1 GRRGAADRRRNAA
14 GLYVADVHHRW
25 LVPRGAGRAG
35 LRDGP
40 GGLRDDAAGR
50 TGRRPAHAGAARPT
64 AHSRELAVAM
74 IEADR
79 SEQPQLVRP
88 YTRTG
93 GRTRTN
99 MHLPLEALIVTTP
112 QGQRSEAFAQPET
125 REITVLCHDVRSVAE
140 VAAIIGVPLGVARV
154 LIAD

>member
-1 GRRGAADRRRNAA
+1 
-14 GLYVADVHHRW
+14 
-25 LVPRGAGRAG
+25 
-35 LRDGP
+35 
-40 GGLRDDAAGR
+40 
-50 TGRRPAHAGAARPT
+50 
-64 AHSRELAVAM
+64 M

-79 SEQPQLVRP
+79 SEQPQIVRP

-125 REITVLCHDVRSVAE
+125 REIAVLCHDVRSVAE

-154 LIAD
+154 LIADMAEAGLVAVHNNAPPENGEPDLALLERVLSGLRRL